1 MTQRHSH
8 RKFKFCVS
16 GAAETSHCGLDTLNK
31 AKELG
36 KEIVRQGGVLTTG
49 ATTGFPFW
57 SAIGAKEEGGI
68 SIGLSPATTEREH
81 LDVYRLPVDY
91 LDVIIYTGFG
101 YSGRNLLLTRSADA
115 VLVGCGRVGTINE
128 FTIAFE
134 DGKPIGILE
143 GEWETDEV
151 IKNILEKGHRGTENV
166 VFDSDPKRLIE
177 KVSELIKKQKGGIN
191 PIYENKESLEEVS
204 PRIL

>member
-1 MTQRHSH
+1 M
-8 RKFKFCVS
+8 
-16 GAAETSHCGLDTLNK
+16 LY
-31 AKELG
+31 
-36 KEIVRQGGVLTTG
+36 I
-49 ATTGFPFW
+49 
-57 SAIGAKEEGGI
+57 
-68 SIGLSPATTEREH
+68 
-81 LDVYRLPVDY
+81 
-91 LDVIIYTGFG
+91 
-101 YSGRNLLLTRSADA
+101 
-115 VLVGCGRVGTINE
+115 VGCGRVGTINE

-177 KVSELIKKQKGGIN
+177 KVSELIKKQKDGIN
-191 PIYENKESLEEVS
+191 PIYENTESLEEIS